1 MNEKPVAYGVVADG
15 RLVEI
20 RYLRKYNPNKDY
32 DLTPLYT
39 RNQLQPTV
47 EMTKK
52 QYNTF
57 KWHKD
62 NLDFSACLVTFQNYN
77 GETRMGIK
85 FDNLKGDLSDEDIMQ
100 AWLHPET
107 IKIVDE

>member
-1 MNEKPVAYGVVADG
+1 MTFDEAIEHFKNNTDISGIAVFLDD
-15 RLVEI
+15 VEDTLKE
-20 RYLRKYNPNKDY
+20 LRDEYA
-32 DLTPLYT
+32 
-39 RNQLQPTV
+39 PTV

-62 NLDFSACLVTFQNYN
+62 NLDFSACLGTFQNYN
-77 GETRMGIK
+77 GETRMGHK
-85 FDNLKGDLSDEDIMQ
+85 FDNLKGNLSDEDIMQ

>member
-1 MNEKPVAYGVVADG
+1 MTFDEVLDEMNANQEPSESIRFME
-15 RLVEI
+15 RL
-20 RYLRKYNPNKDY
+20 RDTYA
-32 DLTPLYT
+32 
-39 RNQLQPTV
+39 PTV

-52 QYNTF
+52 QYDTF

-62 NLDFSACLVTFQNYN
+62 NLDFSACLGTFQNYN
-77 GETRMGIK
+77 GETRMGHK
-85 FDNLKGDLSDEDIMQ
+85 FDNLKGNLSDEDIMQ